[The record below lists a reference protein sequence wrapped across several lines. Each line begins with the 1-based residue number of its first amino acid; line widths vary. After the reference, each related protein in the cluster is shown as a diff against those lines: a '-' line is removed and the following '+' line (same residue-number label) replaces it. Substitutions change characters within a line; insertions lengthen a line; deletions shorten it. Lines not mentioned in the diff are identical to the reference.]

1 MTQYNVKLD
10 AFEGPLDLLL
20 HLINKAE
27 VDIYDIP
34 VAKITDQYMNYIHTM
49 QRLELDVASEYLV
62 MAATL
67 LAIKSKM
74 LLPKHED
81 ELFSENDEFIDE
93 DDPREDLI
101 NRLIEYR
108 RYKEAAETLKE
119 REIDRGLIFSKMPS
133 DLSPYIDEKKQEP
146 QRINASLYDMLD
158 AFDQLLKRKTLKI
171 PKQTKIHRE
180 DFPLE
185 KRMEEIIDKINLSN
199 GKTSFF
205 QLFDYEER
213 GQIIVTFLAILELMK
228 AKKIICEQE
237 GNFTDISVSRW
248 EESTFVG

>member
-1 MTQYNVKLD
+1 MVQYNVKLE

-74 LLPKHED
+74 LLPKQEV
-81 ELFSENDEFIDE
+81 ELFDEHSEFLDEE
-93 DDPREDLI
+93 DPREELI
-101 NRLIEYR
+101 TRLIEYR

-119 REIDRGLIFSKMPS
+119 REKDRGLIFSKLPS
-133 DLSPYIDEKKQEP
+133 DLTPYFDEVKKEP
-146 QRINASLYDMLD
+146 QKINATLYDMLD
-158 AFDQLLKRKTLKI
+158 AFDQLLKRKLLKI
-171 PKQTKIHRE
+171 PKQTRIQRE
-180 DFPLE
+180 DYPLE
-185 KRMEEIIDKINLSN
+185 KKMEDIIDKINRSN

-205 QLFDYEER
+205 QLFDHTER
-213 GQIIVTFLAILELMK
+213 GQLIVTFLAILELMK
-228 AKKIICEQE
+228 AKKIICTQE
-237 GNFTDISVSRW
+237 TNFTDISVRRW
-248 EESTFVG
+248 EGEHVDK

>member
-34 VAKITDQYMNYIHTM
+34 VARITDQYMNYIHTM
-49 QRLELDVASEYLV
+49 QRLELDIASEYLV

-81 ELFSENDEFIDE
+81 VLFDENEEVFEE
-93 DDPREDLI
+93 DDPREELI

-119 REIDRGLIFSKMPS
+119 REKDRELIFSKTPS
-133 DLSPYIDEKKQEP
+133 DLSPYIDEVKREP

-158 AFDQLLKRKTLKI
+158 AFDQLLKRKTLKV

-185 KRMEEIIDKINLSN
+185 KRMEEIIDKLNRCH
-199 GKTSFF
+199 GRTSFF
-205 QLFDYEER
+205 QLFEYDER
-213 GQIIVTFLAILELMK
+213 GQLIVTFLAILELMK
-228 AKKIICEQE
+228 AKKIVCEQE
-237 GNFTDISVSRW
+237 ANFTDISVCRW
-248 EESTFVG
+248 EENTFVG